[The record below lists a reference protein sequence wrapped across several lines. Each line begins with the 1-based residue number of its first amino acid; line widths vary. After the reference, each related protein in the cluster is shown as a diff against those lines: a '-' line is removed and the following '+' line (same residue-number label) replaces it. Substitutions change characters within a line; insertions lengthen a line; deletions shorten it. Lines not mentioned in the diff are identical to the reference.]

1 MSRVT
6 EETKKDL
13 PESVQAALGDLV
25 GAAKKGL
32 PALSVGVGLGVMHE
46 LLKPR

>member
-25 GAAKKGL
+25 GAAKKG
-32 PALSVGVGLGVMHE
+32 PGRPSRSALVSASCTSC
-46 LLKPR
+46 